1 MLAMLSDTQ
10 RIESTIIIFPASE
23 EFNRLQYYPNA
34 ILIDGDLINEDAD
47 LYEVL
52 DGSTPTLMAGWEVIK
67 AGRQLQSDAEEAEY
81 AAGANDRAAAEVRTE
96 RDAKLTQSDWTQ
108 VVDAPVSQEDWAAYR
123 ALLRSMPEQEGFPNE
138 INWPTK
144 PE

>member
-138 INWPTK
+138 VTWPTE